1 MRILA
6 IDTTGQGCS
15 VALRAPGQA
24 DLVLTEAMAR
34 GQAER
39 LAPMVEGVLET
50 AGLSP
55 RDLDR
60 IGVCTGPGSFAG
72 SRIGVAFA
80 RGLALAVG
88 ANCVGITRLAW
99 DVASAGADGDTLAVH
114 DARRGEVVVQP
125 FTAGQAT
132 HEAKTMSVDAARK
145 AFSGSW
151 RSEQVLGSGAGLIT
165 DNSDVADDSVPDP
178 GFLLDLAG
186 SATAPFDPPKPFYAR
201 PPDAKLPGTK

>member
-39 LAPMVEGVLET
+39 LAPMVEGILET

-88 ANCVGITRLAW
+88 ADCVGITRRY
-99 DVASAGADGDTLAVH
+99 AGGARCAPRRGRGPTFHCRAG
-114 DARRGEVVVQP
+114 DARSQD
-125 FTAGQAT
+125 
-132 HEAKTMSVDAARK
+132 HER
-145 AFSGSW
+145 
-151 RSEQVLGSGAGLIT
+151 
-165 DNSDVADDSVPDP
+165 
-178 GFLLDLAG
+178 
-186 SATAPFDPPKPFYAR
+186 
-201 PPDAKLPGTK
+201 